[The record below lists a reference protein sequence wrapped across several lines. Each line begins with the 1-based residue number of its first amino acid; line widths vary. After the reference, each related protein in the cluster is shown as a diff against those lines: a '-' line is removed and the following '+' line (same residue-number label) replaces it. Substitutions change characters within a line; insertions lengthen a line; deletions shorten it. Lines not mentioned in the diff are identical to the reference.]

1 MFLSSPRQNKIFF
14 LFDNFAER
22 FLIIG
27 IAEGVNVISDLIVY
41 YSEPM
46 IDQEKQTIF
55 FQEKKRNKSEKLRI
69 GFG

>member
-1 MFLSSPRQNKIFF
+1 MYFSFF
-14 LFDNFAER
+14 NNLAKR

-46 IDQEKQTIF
+46 IDQEKQTF
-55 FQEKKRNKSEKLRI
+55 FSREKEERI
-69 GFG
+69 

>member
-1 MFLSSPRQNKIFF
+1 MYFSFF
-14 LFDNFAER
+14 NNLAKR

-46 IDQEKQTIF
+46 IDQEKQTF
-55 FQEKKRNKSEKLRI
+55 FFLEKKRNESEKLSI
-69 GFG
+69 